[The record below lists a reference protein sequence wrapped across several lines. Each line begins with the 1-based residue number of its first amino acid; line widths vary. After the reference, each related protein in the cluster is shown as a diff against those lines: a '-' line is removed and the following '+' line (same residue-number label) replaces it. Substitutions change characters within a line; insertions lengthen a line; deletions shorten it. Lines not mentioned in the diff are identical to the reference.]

1 MIDLRPPQGVRSA
14 AKRGIE
20 LVSQGKAG
28 DGFEPATL
36 VRARKIAAGEQLTP
50 RHVMRMH
57 SYFSRHAG
65 DRKPGWGDAGKET
78 PGYVAWMAW
87 GGDPGA
93 AWARR
98 KAAEIDRARRGGEME
113 AMPLLAIG
121 DEVFNVPIDEAEA
134 EELNLILMDLTER
147 YDEWEMSNEDESHA
161 AEILHL
167 LQQARYHVTAMADEL
182 AADGKSAEAAD
193 KMAAQLTTMART
205 LLSQMQIDARMM
217 QVAQATY
224 EEEQGW
230 AVDDEHEVEPGEEP
244 DDDDMTSDDEDM
256 RECSTCTFYE
266 AGYCQHWRESV
277 APTHLCESY
286 QSKEEEFKVDEQE

>member
-65 DRKPGWGDAGKET
+65 DRKPGWSDAGKET

-121 DEVFNVPIDEAEA
+121 DEVFGVPIDEAEA
-134 EELNLILMDLTER
+134 EELNLLLMDLTER
-147 YDEWEMSNEDESHA
+147 YDEWEMSDEGEPHA

-182 AADGKSAEAAD
+182 AADGKNAEAAD
-193 KMAAQLTTMART
+193 KMAIQLTTMARS

-224 EEEQGW
+224 DEEQGW
-230 AVDDEHEVEPGEEP
+230 AVDNEP
-244 DDDDMTSDDEDM
+244 DEDDDPETNDDITGGGEEDM